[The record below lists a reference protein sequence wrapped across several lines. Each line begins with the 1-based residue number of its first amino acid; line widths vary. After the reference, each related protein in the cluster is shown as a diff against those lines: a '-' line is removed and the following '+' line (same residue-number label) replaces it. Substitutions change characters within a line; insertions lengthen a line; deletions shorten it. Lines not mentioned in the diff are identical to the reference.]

1 MTPISTAGGRFRAIL
16 IVGALASMVAGAVL
30 VYQLVGNRPVREATV
45 DGLFLRLESVRWLDD
60 QMEHHENYQMPAGM
74 MPDLPPHGVF
84 RLHAEATLFN
94 TTEELRDF
102 QLRELFLRSS
112 TRGMWPCTGG
122 EVTNTIRLEG
132 GQSFNVSLHFDIA
145 EKELDEKSLLRLL
158 WVRDARTVQM
168 LDVPHP
174 PDHFHDDP
182 ARRGKPAPE
191 PVDWPPEVVRLPA
204 GDQNRGK
211 ELFARKYGCVS
222 CHGHPNLAGSN
233 AVGPHLAEI
242 ATLAAKRAPNQTAA
256 QYLYESILDPDATVI
271 ESRGQLPGQPSAMPP
286 FREVLTKRDMA
297 DLVAYLLT
305 LRASSNPTFTIR
317 RGSDFFPSRIPPV

>member
-1 MTPISTAGGRFRAIL
+1 MTAKPTGRSRIGALI
-16 IVGALASMVAGAVL
+16 IVGALASMGAGAVL
-30 VYQLVGNRPVREATV
+30 VYKLVTNRPVREATV

-60 QMEHHENYQMPAGM
+60 QMEHHENFQMPAGM

-94 TTEELRDF
+94 TTDDSRDF

-132 GQSFNVSLHFDIA
+132 QQSFNVSLHFDIA
-145 EKELDEKSLLRLL
+145 EKELDEKSLLRLQ
-158 WVRDARTVQM
+158 WVRNGVKVQM

-174 PDHFHDDP
+174 PDHFHEDP
-182 ARRGKPAPE
+182 ALRGKPRPAP
-191 PVDWPPEVVRLPA
+191 VNWPGDVARLPA

-211 ELFARKYGCVS
+211 ELFTRKYGCVS
-222 CHGHPNLAGSN
+222 CHGHPGLEGSN

-242 ATLAAKRAPNQTAA
+242 ATLAVGRAPNQTAA
-256 QYLYESILDPDATVI
+256 QYLYQSILNPDATVI
-271 ESRGQLPGQPSAMPP
+271 ESRGQLPDQPSAMPP
-286 FREVLTKRDMA
+286 FRQVLSKREMA
-297 DLVAYLLT
+297 DLVTYLLT
-305 LRASSNPTFTIR
+305 LRDSS
-317 RGSDFFPSRIPPV
+317 PSPARSP